1 MSRIRGVF
9 GYELISKNFIHW
21 LSKYEHE
28 FLGWASCP
36 TLPYSLTTVAL
47 MCNVAHGVCEPP
59 LTHKNRKYMS
69 KRCTGFRHFGDV
81 EATRRDY
88 GIKLLVIYRS
98 TSLHSLVVINSLS
111 QPCITWFPSYIQ
123 HVINSQK
130 YILTIRRPAVF
141 RHGLDLNH
149 TGLVP
154 SHVIVFRTLTF
165 QFQWMVLG
173 QKTVFWVFVS
183 LAETDHVAGLHT
195 MRTLQSRWIDWHRE
209 GWRPLWFYE
218 SWITKMYFPLT

>member
-1 MSRIRGVF
+1 MIVDKRQRQQRSCQ
-9 GYELISKNFIHW
+9 Y
-21 LSKYEHE
+21 LSKFCLQTLNWHKMIRKLQSMSIVTNKGNIPIFKYVRLCFVSLNSRHHSIGLPRYLVSVYQNKSGKLPSPWNRVTIASLCLGNITTATASECKAL
-28 FLGWASCP
+28 FLNYSFDYQFETWL
-36 TLPYSLTTVAL
+36 TYSLTTAAL

-123 HVINSQK
+123 HVINSQN
-130 YILTIRRPAVF
+130 IF
-141 RHGLDLNH
+141 
-149 TGLVP
+149 
-154 SHVIVFRTLTF
+154 
-165 QFQWMVLG
+165 
-173 QKTVFWVFVS
+173 
-183 LAETDHVAGLHT
+183 
-195 MRTLQSRWIDWHRE
+195 
-209 GWRPLWFYE
+209 
-218 SWITKMYFPLT
+218 